1 MIILPLVLSCS
12 FCSHRWVVGS
22 TGQESAKRSFNVFW
36 KKKCSLTIS
45 KTEKVL
51 QKLASEHL
59 PGGPNKLGSDAR
71 PVWEACSSARKRLSP
86 GPEFKGRAAVGRWD
100 FLYSLVPRPHRSQA
114 LAGTLAPIGRHRQM
128 YVCRPAHTGW
138 HRHSPLT
145 SRSCLYRITQK
156 WRSARYNY
164 RTGYITVTFGFPGHL
179 ISATN
184 LLLTHSPW
192 KSSFGH
198 LVLYQIPVSVPCCLH
213 VKWLVWSSV
222 PFMHTHLLS
231 VSQGPD
237 MSSSLQQARDKHD
250 GVVLV
255 RVCSP
260 PPPPIV
266 FVSVSPLSEL
276 CGIPQSKAPPLS
288 SPGFSLLPPQPEECQ
303 FLGDYCPSS
312 PIAKERNINASLEC
326 LHWRSQE
333 EPVKC
338 YHIGTI

>member
-260 PPPPIV
+260 PPPPSSLFQSLRCQNYV
-266 FVSVSPLSEL
+266 ESPRVKLPL
-276 CGIPQSKAPPLS
+276 CLPQASA
-288 SPGFSLLPPQPEECQ
+288 FSL
-303 FLGDYCPSS
+303 PSQ
-312 PIAKERNINASLEC
+312 RNASSLGIIVPAV
-326 LHWRSQE
+326 R
-333 EPVKC
+333 
-338 YHIGTI
+338 